1 MTRLIHTLGFVAL
14 AGCGQLTTP
23 DVTRFIEPEVIL
35 VQGAAPSN
43 AALGTCWAEMANTPV
58 ITSVT
63 AQIMTRKREKAVRP
77 ATVIDGDLVWFER
90 PCDQEMTPYFVES
103 LQRALKARG
112 FYHREINGEMDSATR
127 FAVRLFQQPLGLD
140 SSILSMSGARALGL
154 SRVQLE
160 DGEQAQMAQFHQKEG
175 AVFIPDT
182 EVLEPE
188 RPRPVSR
195 P

>member
-1 MTRLIHTLGFVAL
+1 MIRLIPTLGVIAL
-14 AGCGQLTTP
+14 TGCGQVSTP

-35 VQGAAPSN
+35 VQGAAPAN

-63 AQIMTRKREKAVRP
+63 AQIMTRKKERAVRP

-90 PCDQEMTPYFVES
+90 PCDQEMTTYFIES

-112 FYHREINGEMDSATR
+112 LYHRDINGQMDSATR
-127 FAVRLFQQPLGLD
+127 FAVRLYQQPLGLD
-140 SSILSMSGARALGL
+140 SSILSMSAARTLGL
-154 SRVQLE
+154 SRVRLE
-160 DGEQAQMAQFHQKEG
+160 DGEQAQMEQFHQEED
-175 AVFIPDT
+175 AIFIPET
-182 EVLEPE
+182 EVIEPQA
-188 RPRPVSR
+188 PRPVSR